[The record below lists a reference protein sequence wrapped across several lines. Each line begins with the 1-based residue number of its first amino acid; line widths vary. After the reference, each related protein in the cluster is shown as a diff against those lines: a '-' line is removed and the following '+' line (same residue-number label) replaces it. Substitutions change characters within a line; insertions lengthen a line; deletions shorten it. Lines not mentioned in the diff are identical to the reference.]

1 MARMATPVM
10 MEMSRRFMGRPSVR
24 SARCKFCAAATS
36 SSGWRWRAE
45 IEVDA
50 LKPGRAQ
57 AFIRAKREA
66 MKAAGFSDQQ
76 LAALDGIAADIKR
89 QQRFYATKAAGQ
101 SNTPQDLLKHLKEH
115 AEKGSHECGPLTNL
129 IAIKEGI
136 EAARGF
142 GIPRGHHSCGRR
154 HRGGQAF
161 LRQGA
166 QRGPQER
173 RRHHPERG
181 DQPGSSRA
189 FAQSYAQDPWTGS
202 QATLAQKGGRQA
214 MYAGLAGERTSA
226 LRH

>member
-1 MARMATPVM
+1 MRAACLARMATPVM

-89 QQRFYATKAAGQ
+89 QQRFYATKVAGQ
-101 SNTPQDLLKHLKEH
+101 SNTPQDLFKHMKET
-115 AEKGSHECGPLTNL
+115 AGEGGSHLGF
-129 IAIKEGI
+129 AGKVVAAKEGAENLHDWFHI
-136 EAARGF
+136 PHWLGLTIGAPARLGLT
-142 GIPRGHHSCGRR
+142 I
-154 HRGGQAF
+154 
-161 LRQGA
+161 GA
-166 QRGPQER
+166 PASLGVVR
-173 RRHHPERG
+173 
-181 DQPGSSRA
+181 
-189 FAQSYAQDPWTGS
+189 
-202 QATLAQKGGRQA
+202 
-214 MYAGLAGERTSA
+214 
-226 LRH
+226 